1 MISLLAFVSLTIR
14 KAELSSLNGYETQ
27 KNGYEI
33 RDGRVK
39 QKG

>member
-1 MISLLAFVSLTIR
+1 MSRGMFCVDT
-14 KAELSSLNGYETQ
+14 LNGYETQ

-39 QKG
+39 